1 MGSNLY
7 TYLKCY
13 GFLFSIHL
21 LRLGFHKSCSPNVT
35 EKLLKLTIKTDIPS
49 VPLMFQCKPSVPLRF
64 QCKPSVPLTF
74 QCKPSV
80 PLTFQCKPSV
90 PLTFQ
95 CKPSVPLT
103 FQCKPSVPLTFQCK
117 PSVPLM
123 FQCKPSVP
131 LTFQC
136 KPSVPLTFQYTSC
149 YYLIDVYLY
158 PGFEAGPYFPN
169 FPYFL
174 TAALIPY

>member
-21 LRLGFHKSCSPNVT
+21 LRLGFHKSCSHNVT

-49 VPLMFQCKPSVPLRF
+49 VPLMFQCKPSIPLI
-64 QCKPSVPLTF
+64 
-74 QCKPSV
+74 
-80 PLTFQCKPSV
+80 
-90 PLTFQ
+90 
-95 CKPSVPLT
+95 